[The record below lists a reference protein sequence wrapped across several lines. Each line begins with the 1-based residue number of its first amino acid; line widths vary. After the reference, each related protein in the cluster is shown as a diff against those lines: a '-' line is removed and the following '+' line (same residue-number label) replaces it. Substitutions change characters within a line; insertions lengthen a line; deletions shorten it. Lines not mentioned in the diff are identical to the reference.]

1 MLSLTDEIKREIIL
15 DHYSSP
21 NNKKEINDESYKKIR
36 MDSDSCIDDITI
48 FLKIENDV
56 IKDAAWNGVAC
67 AISSA
72 STDIFCDLIKDKTE
86 EEALHLIEEYK
97 NMIFEKEYEDE
108 ILDELNAFSNT
119 HKQAARIKC
128 ATIGAEGIKKIING
142 EENGEN

>member
-21 NNKKEINDESYKKIR
+21 NNKKDINDESYKKVR

-48 FLKIENDV
+48 YLKIENKI

-72 STDIFCDLIKDKTE
+72 STDIFCDLVKEKSE

-97 NMIFEKEYEDE
+97 NMIFEKEYEEE

-128 ATIGAEGIKKIING
+128 ATIGCEGIKKIIDG
-142 EENGEN
+142 EEDGEN

>member
-21 NNKKEINDESYKKIR
+21 NNKKDINDESYKKIR

-48 FLKIENDV
+48 YLKIENKI

-72 STDIFCDLIKDKTE
+72 STDIFCDLVKEKSE
-86 EEALHLIEEYK
+86 EEALYLIEEYK
-97 NMIFEKEYEDE
+97 NMIFEKEYEEE

-128 ATIGAEGIKKIING
+128 ATIGCEGIKKIING
-142 EENGEN
+142 EEDGEN